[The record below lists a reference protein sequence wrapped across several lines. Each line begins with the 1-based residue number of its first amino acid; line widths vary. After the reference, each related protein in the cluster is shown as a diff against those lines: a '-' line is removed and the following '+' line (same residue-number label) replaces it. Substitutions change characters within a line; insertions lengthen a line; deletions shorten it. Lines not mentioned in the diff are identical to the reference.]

1 MHHDDTGTAV
11 AIVVNATGPDSDLPA
26 RILQDL
32 EEEILQER

>member
-1 MHHDDTGTAV
+1 MYHDDTGTAV
-11 AIVVNATGPDSDLPA
+11 AIVVNGTGPDSDLPA